1 MDYNWRGHNGNLT
14 PNHAWEEDY
23 SWAMQVQG
31 KSCSPADP
39 HLTCL
44 KLGKRN
50 FLGDASPSPTAKR
63 GKAGGGGGAAA
74 ARCQVEG
81 CEAAL
86 ANAKD
91 YHRRHKVCETHAKA
105 PKVVLLGIDQ
115 RFCQQ
120 CSRFHAMG
128 EFDEAKRSCRRRLAG
143 HNERRRKSSQEHTSF
158 ARRQY
163 QDVKKMVGA
172 ARYPQPHL
180 LNNGGC
186 VLSLLSP
193 ASYYYTPRSAMP
205 APDLPAM
212 CSAALCELIAE
223 NRACR
228 QLDAAQVGNG
238 CKMGPGWATPEDRA
252 HVTLNLMR
260 GPDSAFGIV
269 SGHGHRPSE
278 DDGGGDCSDLWK
290 LPLGY

>member
-1 MDYNWRGHNGNLT
+1 MDYNWRGHNGNFS
-14 PNHAWEEDY
+14 PNHAWEDY
-23 SWAMQVQG
+23 
-31 KSCSPADP
+31 
-39 HLTCL
+39 L
-44 KLGKRN
+44 KLGKRHY
-50 FLGDASPSPTAKR
+50 LGDVSPPPPPTKR
-63 GKAGGGGGAAA
+63 GKAGGGGGA

-91 YHRRHKVCETHAKA
+91 YHKRHKVCEMHAKA
-105 PKVVLLGIDQ
+105 PKVVLHGIDQ

-120 CSRFHAMG
+120 CSRFHAMA

-163 QDVKKMVGA
+163 QDIKMVGA
-172 ARYPQPHL
+172 GRYPHPHL
-180 LNNGGC
+180 VNINNSGC

-193 ASYYYTPRSAMP
+193 ARYASRSALP

-228 QLDAAQVGNG
+228 QLDATQVGND
-238 CKMGPGWATPEDRA
+238 CKTGPGWLAPEHRA

-260 GPDSAFGIV
+260 GPDPAFGII
-269 SGHGHRPSE
+269 SHHGHRAAE
-278 DDGGGDCSDLWK
+278 DDRGGDCSDLWK